1 MESAQT
7 HVIDRLV
14 AAYNAKDANAF
25 AECFAEDAEIY
36 EHPNFPSQASKQEIL
51 PYYEKL
57 FAEFPENRSE
67 VLYRIVMEKRVIDH
81 ERVRRTP
88 DAVPFEVLT
97 IYEVK
102 DNLVC
107 RVDFIRNSTAVW
119 HAQ

>member
-1 MESAQT
+1 MENTQT

-14 AAYNAKDANAF
+14 AAYNAKDAAAF
-25 AECFAEDAEIY
+25 ADCFSDNAEIY
-36 EHPNFPSQASKQEIL
+36 EHPSFPTQASKQEIL

-67 VLYRIVMEKRVIDH
+67 VLYRIVMENRVIDH

-97 IYEVK
+97 IYEIK
-102 DNLVC
+102 DNLVR
-107 RVDFIRNSTAVW
+107 RVDFIRNSGAVW